1 MLFRRRKPVDAWEK
15 ARTIFWPRR
24 SFLRSFQYF
33 TKRVLRLTATPH
45 AVAAGVAAGV
55 FASFTPLLGLHII
68 IAGLLAYLL
77 AGNLLASAF
86 GTAIGNPLTFP
97 FIWGATFQ
105 TGRFILTGSVDGKV
119 APMHLG
125 ESFWHL
131 DWHLLWTP
139 LIKPMLVGAIPIGL
153 AFATAFYLFTRFA
166 TVAFRDQRAKRLAA
180 KARRRAN
187 RASIRVGA
195 TARP

>member
-1 MLFRRRKPVDAWEK
+1 MLFRRRKPADTWEK
-15 ARTIFWPRR
+15 TRTFFWPRR

-33 TKRVLRLTATPH
+33 SKRVLRLTASPH

-55 FASFTPLLGLHII
+55 FASFTPLLGLHFI
-68 IAGLLAYLL
+68 IAGVLAYIL

-105 TGRFILTGSVDGKV
+105 TGRFILTGSTDGEA

-131 DWHLLWTP
+131 DWHLLWEP

-153 AFATAFYLFTRFA
+153 AFAVAFYLFTRFA
-166 TVAFRDQRAKRLAA
+166 TVAFRQQRARRLAA
-180 KARRRAN
+180 KARRRAD
-187 RASIRVGA
+187 RASIPGGA
-195 TARP
+195 APQS